1 LNARALIQHLLLI
14 DAIAR
19 GQQTEA
25 AAHVLQ
31 QHVHVIER
39 RRETERAHIRET
51 RGARRR
57 LIEQKEQQIDQHHFA
72 DRLVLDARCVFGAA
86 RFRGWWI
93 AEKQKM
99 ISVPQTKN

>member
-1 LNARALIQHLLLI
+1 LNARALIQHLFLV
-14 DAIAR
+14 DTIAR

-39 RRETERAHIRET
+39 RRESERAHVRVA

-72 DRLVLDARCVFGAA
+72 DRLVLDAGCVLARRSFGV
-86 RFRGWWI
+86 GGL
-93 AEKQKM
+93 
-99 ISVPQTKN
+99 PKNRK